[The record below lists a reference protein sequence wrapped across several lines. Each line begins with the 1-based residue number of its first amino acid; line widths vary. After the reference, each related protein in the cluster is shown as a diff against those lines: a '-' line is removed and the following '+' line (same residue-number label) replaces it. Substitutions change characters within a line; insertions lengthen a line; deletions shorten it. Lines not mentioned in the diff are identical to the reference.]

1 MNRLT
6 RSITLRLV
14 QALSLG
20 FCLLLAPHM
29 AAAQAQGAT
38 ATAAAK
44 TERTQKSAT
53 SRRKGHSKKRK
64 TWKPAVLVVVTD
76 FSKAQVKVNGLAYPS
91 YVEDGAPEGMIL
103 PAGGPY
109 RVDVSYDGKS
119 KSYEIHLKPN
129 ETRYLMV
136 DLTGFNSAGRV
147 ASAPPPPKLAPDSG
161 EENPDEGRVTVYS
174 NPKGEILVDGVATG
188 ESSPGTVNVAPGRH
202 EVQVRYESGQESER
216 KIVRVREGSRIK
228 LFFREQ

>member
-1 MNRLT
+1 MLPLIAWAV
-6 RSITLRLV
+6 SLACCLV
-14 QALSLG
+14 
-20 FCLLLAPHM
+20 LAPGL
-29 AAAQAQGAT
+29 AAAQSQGAT
-38 ATAAAK
+38 ASAS
-44 TERTQKSAT
+44 KSARAQNPT
-53 SRRKGHSKKRK
+53 PAKRKGHARKRK
-64 TWKPAVLVVVTD
+64 AWKPAVLVVVTD
-76 FSKAQVKVNGLAYPS
+76 FTKAQVKVNGLGYPAY
-91 YVEDGAPEGMIL
+91 VDDGAPEGMVL

-109 RVDVSYDGKS
+109 RVDVLYDGKS
-119 KSYEIHLKPN
+119 KTYEIYLKAN

-136 DLTGFNSAGRV
+136 DLTGFNSSGRV
-147 ASAPPPPKLAPDSG
+147 APAPPPKPVVDSG